1 VRTILILVVGLALTG
16 TSGFLTATTLGAG
29 GKAARTV
36 TLSVSNGEPG
46 PRGPAGPQGER
57 GPAGERGPVG
67 PAGAKGEAVCPAGFE
82 TGDLVINHPGGQ
94 VVLFTCLKQ
103 G

>member
-1 VRTILILVVGLALTG
+1 
-16 TSGFLTATTLGAG
+16 
-29 GKAARTV
+29 
-36 TLSVSNGEPG
+36 
-46 PRGPAGPQGER
+46 
-57 GPAGERGPVG
+57 VG